1 MLIKAFKI
9 QLIKSEERS
18 RESSITFINFNHLNP
33 SNTIGNNT
41 IINNEKKKEFVIDN
55 PIEFF
60 KSHQNTDYNQLIYEK
75 NDVKKQTLFKL
86 VKKKQNDKKKKVQK
100 RESFIYKKDKD
111 ATNDNLNDTNNLSTI
126 SNKNN
131 FSLNLLTELNQIST
145 KKDLQKSK
153 QFIVYLLFFSISCI
167 SIVLF
172 SFINDLIIQ
181 RSLKENVIFTQMIK
195 NMMDISNTR
204 MEIFLIYAITL
215 LKGEVISF
223 EYKSHGYLNSFDEL
237 DYINKLTTHEI
248 LDEAL
253 IKNDLFE
260 KNIYRYLEI
269 NKERFPNL
277 NNYMKIL
284 QNKNS
289 CAYVFKYYF
298 NNIEEYGYE
307 QFNSMNNYNESELN
321 QICSNISKGINAQGI
336 RTAIESLVVSIK
348 SDYYEFKEDD
358 FKGENLTFR
367 VTSDKFVSYQ
377 LEVQYIL
384 EKTYVNYIIAWKK
397 DNRIAR
403 NKLKK
408 YIFIF
413 YILIM
418 VLILII
424 LLFYLIFFPFKTLK
438 ENEIINDVE
447 PCYYNTIM
455 Y

>member
-1 MLIKAFKI
+1 
-9 QLIKSEERS
+9 
-18 RESSITFINFNHLNP
+18 
-33 SNTIGNNT
+33 
-41 IINNEKKKEFVIDN
+41 
-55 PIEFF
+55 
-60 KSHQNTDYNQLIYEK
+60 
-75 NDVKKQTLFKL
+75 
-86 VKKKQNDKKKKVQK
+86 
-100 RESFIYKKDKD
+100 
-111 ATNDNLNDTNNLSTI
+111 
-126 SNKNN
+126 
-131 FSLNLLTELNQIST
+131 
-145 KKDLQKSK
+145 
-153 QFIVYLLFFSISCI
+153 
-167 SIVLF
+167 
-172 SFINDLIIQ
+172 
-181 RSLKENVIFTQMIK
+181 
-195 NMMDISNTR
+195 
-204 MEIFLIYAITL
+204 
-215 LKGEVISF
+215 
-223 EYKSHGYLNSFDEL
+223 
-237 DYINKLTTHEI
+237 
-248 LDEAL
+248 
-253 IKNDLFE
+253 
-260 KNIYRYLEI
+260 
-269 NKERFPNL
+269 
-277 NNYMKIL
+277 MKIL

-438 ENEIINDVE
+438 ENEVINDVE